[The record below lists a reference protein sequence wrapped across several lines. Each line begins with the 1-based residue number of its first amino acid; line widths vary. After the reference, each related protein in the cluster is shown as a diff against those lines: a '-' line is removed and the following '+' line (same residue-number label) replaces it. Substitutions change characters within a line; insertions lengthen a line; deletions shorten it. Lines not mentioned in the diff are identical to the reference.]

1 MKWKLL
7 SIIPTIIE
15 LIYRSLPMPT
25 SEFQRIAKTEKMHK
39 AIKRIWQRTGVMPAI
54 VKCTKNEMK
63 TKLFGLK
70 L

>member
-1 MKWKLL
+1 
-7 SIIPTIIE
+7 
-15 LIYRSLPMPT
+15 MPT

-63 TKLFGLK
+63 SKLFGLK